1 MPNVQNQPR
10 PAPWPHRK
18 SRTFW
23 AFFISY
29 LALLTT
35 LVVIMGVFS
44 WYGVLQR
51 IKRENS
57 EKNLSDARALS
68 SQLDD
73 ELLGFAI
80 NAQKIRE
87 VPWIRKLYTGSAVF
101 ESYFDTIRR
110 REILWEVPLY
120 AGGSA
125 SVIDSVLLFPNED
138 ISISVRGWL
147 SMDEYWCTLGLDGS
161 QQQTL
166 LSELR
171 AVSSLQE
178 IAETEPFLAANT
190 LILAAPLESIAQPR
204 AYICWLVRG
213 QSLAENVQRTMPGS
227 IASLEV
233 LREDGSTVFQ
243 AGNPVEGNGY
253 SCESSSLPGWRYHF
267 TFSAAPGAVPAD
279 ELLGL
284 FKANILLLLAG
295 LTLSYLLSVIT
306 YRPLGRVLAR
316 ITPAGGQ
323 RTEVSDYHLIR
334 SSFESLEEENRRMRD
349 SVGQYEKTVRLDM
362 IRQLLKG
369 RFDEEAIQQD
379 LDRWQIP
386 FPADGLYQVMVLSG
400 GEQMEAYPAVQLMDK
415 LRGRLE
421 KISGCRHE
429 LVESMD
435 GDLIIVLAF
444 PSGKE
449 ASRLSRLGAELAR
462 ELIALCAPYFSR
474 RPLVSAGGVHEGYVG
489 ISISYHFAVDQ
500 RFHLPRSWGAAPDD
514 EGIFGYYYPLEW
526 ENQLI
531 VSLKAGSQPSADRIL
546 TELRRENKRLKP
558 EGGASQKAGVK
569 LISMIL
575 ETLLRV
581 ISELSLDDRL
591 FIDDL
596 DVVYTDESFDQ
607 KWLCLQAIS
616 ARICLQAVSRRAEPE
631 NLGKKLAAYVDEH
644 FCESS
649 LCLKSLGDVFGLS
662 VQSISRLFKA
672 AAGDTF
678 YNYLYRKRMEYACEL
693 LRTTNGTMANV
704 ANQVGYENEFSFKR
718 AFVRY
723 TGIRPKEYM
732 ENNRSS

>member
-1 MPNVQNQPR
+1 MPDVKAIIPR
-10 PAPWPHRK
+10 PRRK

-35 LVVIMGVFS
+35 LVVIMGFSS
-44 WYGVLQR
+44 WYSVFQR
-51 IKRENS
+51 VKRENS
-57 EKNLSDARALS
+57 EKNLNDAHALS

-73 ELLGFAI
+73 ELLSFAV
-80 NAQKIRE
+80 NAQKVRE
-87 VPWIRKLYTGSAVF
+87 VPWIRKLYTGSAAF
-101 ESYFDTIRR
+101 EGYFDTIRR

-120 AGGSA
+120 AGSSS
-125 SVIDSVLLFPNED
+125 SVMDSVLLFPDED

-147 SMDEYWCTLGLDGS
+147 SIEEYWSTLGLDS
-161 QQQTL
+161 AQRQA
-166 LSELR
+166 LSEGLR

-178 IAETEPFLAANT
+178 IAETEPALSANA
-190 LILAAPLESIAQPR
+190 LLLAAPLESIAKPR

-213 QSLAENVQRTMPGS
+213 QSLAENFERIMPGS

-233 LREDGSTVFQ
+233 LRADDSIVFQ
-243 AGNPVEGNGY
+243 AGVPSEGGGY
-253 SCESSSLPGWRYHF
+253 DCESASLPGWRYRF

-279 ELLGL
+279 ELAGL
-284 FKANILLLLAG
+284 FKANLLLLLAG
-295 LTLSYLLSVIT
+295 IVLSYLLSVIT

-316 ITPAGGQ
+316 VTPQGSGGQ
-323 RTEVSDYHLIR
+323 VSDYHIIS
-334 SSFESLEEENRRMRD
+334 SSFASLEEENRRMKD
-349 SVGQYEKTVRLDM
+349 SVGQYEKTVRLDI

-379 LDRWQIP
+379 LDRWQIS

-400 GEQMEAYPAVQLMDK
+400 GERLAAYAAVQLMDK
-415 LRGRLE
+415 IRCRLE
-421 KISGCRHE
+421 KIPDCRHE

-444 PSGKE
+444 PGKE
-449 ASRLSRLGAELAR
+449 EANRLSRLGAELAR

-489 ISISYHFAVDQ
+489 ISVSYHFAVEQ
-500 RFHLPRSWGAAPDD
+500 RSHLPRSWGAVPD
-514 EGIFGYYYPLEW
+514 EAGIFSCYYPLEW

-531 VSLKAGSQPSADRIL
+531 ASLKAGNQASADRIL
-546 TELRRENKRLKP
+546 EELRRENRRLKP
-558 EGGASQKAGVK
+558 EGEGPQKAGVK

-607 KWLCLQAIS
+607 KWLCLKAIS
-616 ARICLQAVSRRAEPE
+616 ARICLQAASKREEPE
-631 NLGKKLAAYVDEH
+631 GLGQKLVGYVDGH

-649 LCLKSLGDVFGLS
+649 LCLKSLGDVFDLS

-693 LRTTNGTMANV
+693 LRTTGGTMASV

-732 ENNRSS
+732 ENNRPS